1 MAVFNTELIYET
13 KFYLM
18 LYMFLHIEQKFYNY
32 KSKIYKIFKRF
43 SISNYYVCCNLIRL
57 YRFNHTVESEA
68 GQRDSM
74 TVASL
79 SII

>member
-18 LYMFLHIEQKFYNY
+18 LYMFLHIEQKICNY
-32 KSKIYKIFKRF
+32 KSTIYRLFKSF
-43 SISNYYVCCNLIRL
+43 SISNYYVCCHLIRL
-57 YRFNHTVESEA
+57 YCFNQTIESEA
-68 GQRDSM
+68 GKWDSM

-79 SII
+79 LII